1 MTRKKTIQQLIDT
14 IEVKVKNIDS
24 IDTSIEDTL
33 KDYEETI
40 RLSKN
45 LLDQLN
51 QKQEKFKVLQKQCD
65 DILND

>member
-51 QKQEKFKVLQKQCD
+51 QKQEKFKVLQIK
-65 DILND
+65 LKSA

>member
-1 MTRKKTIQQLIDT
+1 MARKKTIQQLIDT
-14 IEVKVKNIDS
+14 IELKVKNIDS

-51 QKQEKFKVLQKQCD
+51 QKQEKFKVLKKQCD